1 VDNAEPGLVLPQVVS
16 AEVKLRQVARK
27 LFFMSL
33 QRMRRCTWRILTCAK
48 LHDTVWPMLRRTI
61 RLVLVTLVVFVC
73 AERAP
78 APLIYQPGEG
88 WVYEP
93 VGAEG
98 KWRRT
103 RAKEQLQVAQE
114 AFANR
119 DYNLA
124 LRAARRV
131 IAQWP
136 LSDYAPDAQYLIG
149 QCYEAKKQHERAF
162 RAYQKLLEK
171 YPKSQH
177 CEDALQR
184 QFKIAE
190 RFLGGEWFKL
200 FGRIPF
206 FPSMGKT
213 AAMFQQI
220 VSNGAYSAVGPA
232 AQLKTGAA
240 YEKRKD
246 YAAAVKAYEVAAD
259 RYFDRAEIAAEAL
272 YRAGVAYY
280 KQTLKAEYDQTTAAK
295 AIAALT
301 DFITLYPNDARTA
314 EARKI
319 IGALKTEQAR
329 GSFQI
334 ARYYEKHRK
343 YSGALIYYNEVL
355 LQDPGSKYAAE
366 ARRRIDALMA
376 RTHTATK

>member
-1 VDNAEPGLVLPQVVS
+1 
-16 AEVKLRQVARK
+16 
-27 LFFMSL
+27 
-33 QRMRRCTWRILTCAK
+33 
-48 LHDTVWPMLRRTI
+48 MLRRI
-61 RLVLVTLVVFVC
+61 IQLVVGLLAVFMFV
-73 AERAP
+73 ERAP

-93 VGAEG
+93 VGTEG
-98 KWRRT
+98 KWRRL
-103 RAKEQLQVAQE
+103 RAKEQLEVAQE
-114 AFANR
+114 AFADR

-131 IAQWP
+131 ITKWP
-136 LSDYAPDAQYLIG
+136 LSDYAPDAQYIIG

-171 YPKSQH
+171 YPKSEH
-177 CEDALQR
+177 CEAALER
-184 QFKIAE
+184 QFQIAE

-200 FGRIPF
+200 WGRIPF

-246 YAAAVKAYEVAAD
+246 YPAAVKAYEVAVD
-259 RYFDRAEIAAEAL
+259 RYFDRPEIAAEAL

-280 KQTLKAEYDQTTAAK
+280 KQALKAEYDQTTAAK
-295 AIAALT
+295 AIATLT
-301 DFITLYPNDARTA
+301 DFITLYPNDERVN

-319 IGALKTEQAR
+319 ISALKTEQAR

-334 ARYYEKHRK
+334 AKYYEKHRK

-366 ARRRIDALMA
+366 ARQRIDALMK
-376 RTHTATK
+376 RTQAATK